1 MSIPID
7 LALGYDSSPVDEQ
20 VPTTASAL
28 RDASDEN
35 LVAWTNSGQYHAF
48 EELVRRYRN
57 DVYALAYHYVR
68 HREEAWD
75 ISQEVFIKAHRAL
88 RRFRGDASF
97 KTWLLRIT
105 SNQCKDFFKK
115 RRLSTVAFDDVIRED
130 HVVASDQGPRR
141 ALETQELGDA
151 ILEAMNTLSAKHRSA
166 IVLRE
171 FEGLSYEE
179 MAEVMGCSQGTVMSR
194 LHHARKNL
202 QHALERMGVVDA
214 HAGSRA

>member
-1 MSIPID
+1 MD
-7 LALGYDSSPVDEQ
+7 FALGYDTSPVDELM
-20 VPTTASAL
+20 PTRLGAL
-28 RDASDEN
+28 KEASDDD
-35 LVAWTNSGQYHAF
+35 LVAWSNTGEYHAF

-57 DVYALAYHYVR
+57 DVYSLAYHFVR

-88 RRFRGDASF
+88 RRFRGDSSF
-97 KTWLLRIT
+97 KTWLMRIT

-115 RRLSTVAFDDVIRED
+115 RRLATVAFDDVVRED
-130 HVVASDQGPRR
+130 HVIGSEESPRK
-141 ALETQELGDA
+141 ALESRELGQA
-151 ILEAMNTLSAKHRSA
+151 ILAAVDTLSEKHRTA

-179 MAEVMGCSQGTVMSR
+179 MAETMGCSQGTVMSR

-202 QHALERMGVVDA
+202 QEALARMGVVEDA
-214 HAGSRA
+214 SGYRG

>member
-1 MSIPID
+1 MSIPMD
-7 LALGYDSSPVDEQ
+7 LALGYDTSPVDEQ
-20 VPTTASAL
+20 VPTRVHAL
-28 RDASDEN
+28 KEASDDD
-35 LVAWTNSGQYHAF
+35 LVTWSNTGEYHAF

-57 DVYALAYHYVR
+57 DVYALAYHFVR
-68 HREEAWD
+68 NREEAWD

-88 RRFRGDASF
+88 RRFRGESSF
-97 KTWLLRIT
+97 KTWLMRIT

-115 RRLSTVAFDDVIRED
+115 RRLATVPFDDVVREE
-130 HVVASDQGPRR
+130 HVVGSDEGPRR
-141 ALETQELGDA
+141 ALESNELGEA
-151 ILEAMNTLSAKHRSA
+151 ILAAMQTLSAKHRTA

-202 QHALERMGVVDA
+202 QQELERMGVVDETP
-214 HAGSRA
+214 GIRT